1 MTNNN
6 ELTYHY
12 KIITAGAVAVHSLK
26 SLENPHRRPSSIISL
41 GHLYYS
47 VLFTSLCSNT
57 NNSRKREPRH
67 NDTLDSW
74 RYAKVAT
81 SVVSLAAV
89 HVAPTDFRDPSIPS
103 NLAGFR
109 ELQWP
114 EVHTKLPKMSGYNGR
129 RAPNFSQYLDS
140 LNAIPSPYDQAV
152 QQQQQQD
159 SFNIDA
165 ELALFTNTEFFDFD
179 KLGDLNLPTA
189 FDSDDSQKD
198 TTANADRDSEVK
210 FLDLLNNGKPSVTG

>member
-1 MTNNN
+1 
-6 ELTYHY
+6 
-12 KIITAGAVAVHSLK
+12 
-26 SLENPHRRPSSIISL
+26 
-41 GHLYYS
+41 
-47 VLFTSLCSNT
+47 
-57 NNSRKREPRH
+57 
-67 NDTLDSW
+67 
-74 RYAKVAT
+74 
-81 SVVSLAAV
+81 
-89 HVAPTDFRDPSIPS
+89 
-103 NLAGFR
+103 
-109 ELQWP
+109 
-114 EVHTKLPKMSGYNGR
+114 MSGYNGR